1 MKAIDQARIIFAPRA
16 HRGGKQYIHALIKS
30 IESAL
35 KGTETPPKFANAME
49 ADYYITEQIGLVD
62 QGLNEMW
69 MRRVRLAGSLKIEPK
84 AKEFWQRLGRYIQAN
99 TFWPGEAV
107 MKNWPEWQ
115 ILSEGKIPL
124 PTQSSATAR
133 KRKQALKV
141 KRAQEL
147 KQAEQDRLQARARLQ
162 EQERA
167 EHKDEVDVMDLVS
180 TLTEDMREIR
190 SRCKKLEGG
199 LRVLAQPVDNAVT
212 LASKASKE
220 VRGMRDHLLSLENR
234 ILEVEKLGPHMD
246 DLWHMID
253 IATAPKNDKPPQEEK
268 PKKPKSW
275 LRQLKS

>member
-30 IESAL
+30 LESAL

-167 EHKDEVDVMDLVS
+167 EHKDEVDTRSITS

-190 SRCKKLEGG
+190 SRCKKLEEG
-199 LRVLAQPVDNAVT
+199 LKVP
-212 LASKASKE
+212 
-220 VRGMRDHLLSLENR
+220 
-234 ILEVEKLGPHMD
+234 D
-246 DLWHMID
+246 D
-253 IATAPKNDKPPQEEK
+253 A
-268 PKKPKSW
+268 
-275 LRQLKS
+275 

>member
-1 MKAIDQARIIFAPRA
+1 MNAIDQARIIFAPRA

-30 IESAL
+30 MESAL

-99 TFWPGEAV
+99 TFWPGEVV

-190 SRCKKLEGG
+190 SRCKELEGG

-253 IATAPKNDKPPQEEK
+253 IATAPKNDKAPQEEK
-268 PKKPKSW
+268 PEKPKSW

>member
-1 MKAIDQARIIFAPRA
+1 MNAIDQARIIFAPRA

-30 IESAL
+30 MESAL

-99 TFWPGEAV
+99 TFWPGEVV

-190 SRCKKLEGG
+190 SRCKELEGG

-268 PKKPKSW
+268 PEKPKSW

>member
-1 MKAIDQARIIFAPRA
+1 MKAIDKARIIFAPRA

-141 KRAQEL
+141 KKAQEL

-167 EHKDEVDVMDLVS
+167 EHKDEVDVMDLS
-180 TLTEDMREIR
+180 T
-190 SRCKKLEGG
+190 KLKLGHRPLANLLHVLPRHLQIPGTLLCCQNTLSVHQVAPKG
-199 LRVLAQPVDNAVT
+199 LELIQPQSDPS
-212 LASKASKE
+212 L
-220 VRGMRDHLLSLENR
+220 RWYHLLL
-234 ILEVEKLGPHMD
+234 LFGPH
-246 DLWHMID
+246 
-253 IATAPKNDKPPQEEK
+253 P
-268 PKKPKSW
+268 
-275 LRQLKS
+275 

>member
-1 MKAIDQARIIFAPRA
+1 MNAIDQARIIFAPRA

-268 PKKPKSW
+268 PEKPKSW